1 MDALRHHTAATW
13 PLMDTVSR
21 KKQRMQRL
29 LRRRGVVSTGL
40 LFATKKKQDNNL
52 LDCKDKGAI

>member
-1 MDALRHHTAATW
+1 
-13 PLMDTVSR
+13 
-21 KKQRMQRL
+21 L

-40 LFATKKKQDNNL
+40 TLGCCSQKKKKQDNNL